1 MEEPASTSSG
11 VEKIKAQIERKIQTF
26 LDRTVPFI
34 LPRWLF
40 TGTIYLIY
48 WLRVWMLQ
56 GFHIITYALH
66 IYYLN
71 LFIAFL
77 TPKVDPVT
85 YDDADDDDDDVG
97 SLPSNNKAEF
107 KPFIRRLPEFKFW
120 WWATRATSFAFFCT
134 FFELFNVPVFW
145 PILVMYF
152 IMLFVI
158 TMKRQLRH
166 MIKHKYVPWTA
177 GKKKFQGKDDKGD
190 VIDQRSAFQ

>member
-1 MEEPASTSSG
+1 MEEPVSSSSG
-11 VEKIKAQIERKIQTF
+11 LEKVKAQIERRVQTF

-34 LPRWLF
+34 FPRWLF
-40 TGTIYLIY
+40 TSTIYLVY
-48 WLRVWMLQ
+48 WVRVWMLQ

-85 YDDADDDDDDVG
+85 YDDADDDEDDIG
-97 SLPSNNKAEF
+97 SLPSNNRSEF

-120 WWATRATSFAFFCT
+120 WWATRATTFAFVCT
-134 FFELFNVPVFW
+134 CFELFNVPVFW

-190 VIDQRSAFQ
+190 VIDQRSTFQ